1 MKSRIRRIVL
11 VLTGAALLAGA
22 ATAIVPPGYRLIQV
36 TRNDYFELQPR
47 MNNHGQFVFFKRI
60 GTFGEDERDD
70 IMFYDGEQ
78 LINITSDT
86 RHPRRDAFPD
96 INDAG
101 TIVWS
106 RAIGPQGEWG
116 RTFEIMMYR
125 DGEMIRLTDDDK
137 DDYAPRINNNGHI
150 VWSRDDNLGC
160 LETSHTLMYYDGFEI
175 HELTGD
181 LYSNQPTEI
190 NDRNQIVWT
199 RYDYCDYPDW
209 DSDVLLW
216 DNGVITTLDSLE
228 EFEPQMPAINNLGV
242 IAWQTRNRDTG
253 VNSIRLWRDGV
264 TTVFTDW
271 GWNPRLNDLG
281 DIYFLRWHDDV
292 QLWQSWAYLEGQL
305 FQLTNDYF
313 WNTDGDINN
322 ARQIV
327 WCSGDVPWAD
337 IRLLDPDSRKQKNGK
352 RGIKDSTLGRR
363 SLLNLFPDRED
374 LPARLHSRKE

>member
-1 MKSRIRRIVL
+1 MI
-11 VLTGAALLAGA
+11 
-22 ATAIVPPGYRLIQV
+22 
-36 TRNDYFELQPR
+36 
-47 MNNHGQFVFFKRI
+47 
-60 GTFGEDERDD
+60 
-70 IMFYDGEQ
+70 
-78 LINITSDT
+78 
-86 RHPRRDAFPD
+86 
-96 INDAG
+96 
-101 TIVWS
+101 
-106 RAIGPQGEWG
+106 
-116 RTFEIMMYR
+116 YR

-160 LETSHTLMYYDGFEI
+160 LETNHTLMYYDGFEI

-190 NDRNQIVWT
+190 NDQNQIVWT
-199 RYDYCDYPDW
+199 RYDYCDYRDW

-253 VNSIRLWRDGV
+253 VNSIRIWRDGV

-337 IRLLDPDSRKQKNGK
+337 IRLLDPDSRKQKQRQERNQGLDPWSA
-352 RGIKDSTLGRR
+352 IPLE
-363 SLLNLFPDRED
+363 P
-374 LPARLHSRKE
+374 LP